1 MPQLE
6 KKRIPLVPVCEM
18 LHPYW
23 ITAVQEVQC
32 EQYLFK
38 SIPVA
43 FNKTIK
49 RVIQLLSAICSFSQ
63 FSHDKCCT

>member
-38 SIPVA
+38 S
-43 FNKTIK
+43 N
-49 RVIQLLSAICSFSQ
+49 RSLLLLTRLL
-63 FSHDKCCT
+63 KG